1 MPPPAGAVGDE
12 ARQLYTTRSRALPRP
27 TVYRLYI
34 FRADRVKLF
43 DEKGFGPGIFIT
55 ARIGATGD
63 RCGKTELYQA
73 KGEH

>member
-1 MPPPAGAVGDE
+1 
-12 ARQLYTTRSRALPRP
+12 
-27 TVYRLYI
+27 
-34 FRADRVKLF
+34 VKLF